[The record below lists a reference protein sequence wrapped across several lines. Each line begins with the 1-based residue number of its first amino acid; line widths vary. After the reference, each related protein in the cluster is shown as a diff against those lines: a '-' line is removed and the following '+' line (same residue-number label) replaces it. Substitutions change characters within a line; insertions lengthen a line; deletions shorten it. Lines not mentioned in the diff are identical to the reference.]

1 MRRREVV
8 ALVAAAGVCPLRARA
23 QQTARMPRIG
33 YLMASTPEAAL
44 ALRTQE
50 AFRQAMRDLG
60 YFEGRNVTIEYRF
73 AGGVLSRLPELAAEL
88 ARLGV
93 ELIVAAPSS
102 AALAAR
108 SATNSIPIIMINVG
122 DPVGL
127 GLIESLARPG
137 GNVTGLSFSVGM
149 ETFAKGLEFLR
160 DAVPG
165 LQRVAVLIN
174 ASNQASVLVRREL
187 EAKTV
192 ALSLRLQFVEVGRAE
207 QLEAAF
213 DATLSGG
220 AQAFF
225 VITNSL
231 FVINAARVGQ
241 FAIKHHLPSM
251 HGFKEVLEPGGLMSY
266 GPDAVSQWTRAA
278 AFVDKILRGAKPVDL
293 PVEQPTKFELVINL
307 KTAKALGLT
316 IPPTLLARADEVIE

>member
-1 MRRREVV
+1 
-8 ALVAAAGVCPLRARA
+8 
-23 QQTARMPRIG
+23 MPRIG
-33 YLMASTPEAAL
+33 YLAASTPDAL
-44 ALRTQE
+44 IARRAKE
-50 AFRQAMRDLG
+50 AFRQALRDLR
-60 YFEGRNVTIEYRF
+60 YIEGENITIEYRF
-73 AGGVLSRLPELAAEL
+73 ADGAINRLPELAAEL

-93 ELIVAAPSS
+93 DLIVAAPSS

-149 ETFAKGLEFLR
+149 ETFAKGLELLR

-187 EAKTV
+187 EANTV

-225 VITNSL
+225 VITDSL
-231 FVINAARVGQ
+231 FVVNAARVGQ